1 MKKHTK
7 QIAGLVCGLGLLLG
21 AGVGSMT
28 VSATTVDD
36 VIAHAYAVGMPE
48 SEIQHYINLGSGG
61 TYSSEACD
69 MAIAKL
75 DEMAHQWDNAV
86 KDVIDQGTTTAGGDS
101 TTQTTTT
108 AAGNAAGAQTT
119 TKAPTEQ
126 EFINMSLDEK
136 VNYVNSL
143 PSDQRTKFIDNM
155 SNDVRNSFLK
165 QMDTSKQ
172 LEIVSSMLDVGDA
185 FGLNYSVDSISDG
198 ALAIS
203 ARDADGNLVSVS
215 TFGDTVEATGI
226 PYTVP
231 VLVGGGAILLAAAGL
246 GVVLASFLSR
256 SKADPSR

>member
-1 MKKHTK
+1 MKK
-7 QIAGLVCGLGLLLG
+7 QIKRMSGLICGLGLLLG
-21 AGVGSMT
+21 AGTGSMT

-48 SEIQHYINLGSGG
+48 SEIQHYINLYSDG
-61 TYSSEACD
+61 TYTSEQCD

-75 DEMAHQWDNAV
+75 DQMAYQWDSAI
-86 KDVIDQGTTTAGGDS
+86 KDVIDDGTTAAGGNS
-101 TTQTTTT
+101 SAQTTT
-108 AAGNAAGAQTT
+108 AAAAGAQTT

-126 EFINMSLDEK
+126 EFISMSLEEK

-143 PSDQRTKFIDNM
+143 PSDQRTEFIDNM

-231 VLVGGGAILLAAAGL
+231 ILAGGGAILLAIAGL
-246 GVVLASFLSR
+246 GVILIR
-256 SKADPSR
+256 SAKKS

>member
-7 QIAGLVCGLGLLLG
+7 QIAGLVCSLGLLLA

-28 VSATTVDD
+28 ASATTVGD
-36 VIAHAYAVGMPE
+36 VIAHAYAVGLPE
-48 SEIQHYINLGSGG
+48 SQIQACINQYGGG
-61 TYSSEACD
+61 TYTSEQCD
-69 MAIAKL
+69 QAIAAL
-75 DEMAHQWDNAV
+75 DQWAAERNNAV
-86 KDVIDQGTTTAGGDS
+86 DDVINEGTTTAAGDS
-101 TTQTTTT
+101 AAQTTTT

-143 PSDQRTKFIDNM
+143 PADKRTEFMDNM

-172 LEIVSSMLDVGDA
+172 LEVVSSMLDVGDA
-185 FGLNYSVDSISDG
+185 FGLSYSVDSISDG

-246 GVVLASFLSR
+246 GVVLVR
-256 SKADPSR
+256 STKK